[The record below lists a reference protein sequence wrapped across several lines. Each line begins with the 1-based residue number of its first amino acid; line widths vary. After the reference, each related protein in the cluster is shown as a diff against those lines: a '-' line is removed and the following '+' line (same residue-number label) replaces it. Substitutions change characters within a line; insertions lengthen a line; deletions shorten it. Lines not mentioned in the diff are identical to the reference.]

1 MSEMHMRAMLLLK
14 KEQSS
19 DVCEYAPIA
28 RALHT
33 MDPASQL
40 KSKFGMT
47 FIIAKEHFSFT
58 KIKPLCELG
67 QGYKNNQACATF
79 VKYIALEQC
88 QALAD
93 APLHGKFYSIQANG
107 STNSAN
113 IVYLVVY
120 VDPYASNRKVHVCN
134 KFFIV

>member
-1 MSEMHMRAMLLLK
+1 MSW
-14 KEQSS
+14 
-19 DVCEYAPIA
+19 A
-28 RALHT
+28 R
-33 MDPASQL
+33 D
-40 KSKFGMT
+40 
-47 FIIAKEHFSFT
+47 I
-58 KIKPLCELG
+58 
-67 QGYKNNQACATF
+67 KNNQACATF

-93 APLHGKFYSIQANG
+93 VLLHGKFYSIQANG

-134 KFFIV
+134 KFFIVQIPESGDAKGLFECYE